1 MYMISSSEQLRGLFL
16 SVGFGFLLGVVYDVF
31 RIIRLLITSKKTGVY
46 IQDILYIIFCA
57 FTSFIFILTVTGGNL
72 RFYILLGCLTGWL
85 VYYFSFGVFAMR
97 VGDAAVRGIRRLF
110 GFVFRIIFSP
120 FKLIFNAIKSVSRK
134 SGKFF
139 GKKLRFFKKF
149 FKILLQPVRTLI
161 YNRFGVFSNCNKKE
175 VKKDDEKESFKKE
188 SSPKAI

>member
-1 MYMISSSEQLRGLFL
+1 
-16 SVGFGFLLGVVYDVF
+16 
-31 RIIRLLITSKKTGVY
+31 
-46 IQDILYIIFCA
+46 
-57 FTSFIFILTVTGGNL
+57 
-72 RFYILLGCLTGWL
+72 
-85 VYYFSFGVFAMR
+85 MR